1 MGKQESENREKITL
15 IDFLY
20 KDTNLINSF
29 YSQIFGGDLMN
40 LSKSEVCTD
49 ESGNSIEGNGGF
61 IKGDASSK
69 HSNSENLTKN
79 INPYDYKVIELL
91 ETFNLNKTSLAE
103 AKTGSIIAIDGKL
116 IYRNFDIIAQA
127 IPFISKSNL
136 VDEFNAPLS
145 SNARG
150 KNKKMTL
157 GSMVQDMMK
166 LIPYGLE
173 FGVDTDTK
181 ETATCI
187 LKQEHLTISPDDLF
201 RAYGNNIP
209 NLWTIIGIL
218 DVTEFSKSS
227 SKSQFKKMID
237 STSSVFSAMVLEE
250 NSNVIR
256 PIAIYRKLTI

>member
-69 HSNSENLTKN
+69 HSNSENLT
-79 INPYDYKVIELL
+79 I
-91 ETFNLNKTSLAE
+91 NLNKTSLAE

-145 SNARG
+145 PNARG